1 MVKIAATA
9 ELCLQVLLAGLPASM
24 SVESYY
30 SESSTC
36 FVYFHFHYYFNFSL
50 AAPAAMSVEFYLSI
64 YRAGKWSM
72 KVESRKCM
80 KVESLRLVRE
90 QHTLQLEKERD

>member
-1 MVKIAATA
+1 MRVAH
-9 ELCLQVLLAGLPASM
+9 VL
-24 SVESYY
+24 
-30 SESSTC
+30 ST
-36 FVYFHFHYYFNFSL
+36 FTFTFILTFNLSL

-80 KVESLRLVRE
+80 KVESQRLVRE
-90 QHTLQLEKERD
+90 QHTLQLERERLMQCVSHGDHRSICESES

>member
-1 MVKIAATA
+1 MWSPITA
-9 ELCLQVLLAGLPASM
+9 RVAHVL
-24 SVESYY
+24 
-30 SESSTC
+30 ST
-36 FVYFHFHYYFNFSL
+36 FTFTFILTFNLSL

-90 QHTLQLEKERD
+90 QHTLQLERETDAMCFTW

>member
-1 MVKIAATA
+1 MRVAH
-9 ELCLQVLLAGLPASM
+9 VL
-24 SVESYY
+24 
-30 SESSTC
+30 ST
-36 FVYFHFHYYFNFSL
+36 FTFTIISTFNFSL

-80 KVESLRLVRE
+80 KEESLRLVHE
-90 QHTLQLEKERD
+90 QHMLQLARDTDTMCFIWGSAQHI